1 MKKILLSC
9 MMLLTAVLSASA
21 FTVYVNDSYTGKE
34 GETFTITKFLT
45 AGNTDQLQYTVT
57 YEVNQEA
64 TGSTEST
71 AAHITIKG
79 IVFENVQIRN
89 NNKDLVFPAFFAIQK
104 RNGTSMG
111 YGRVNMFGQDSF
123 REDRV
128 VESIT
133 LDFADGLIHY
143 IGAGRDAFHSCDNLK
158 HIYVKRD
165 GSEPTLPTFDVMRYR
180 AFCNTMSFTDPVNI
194 HITSTDG
201 DDFSHPFWDS
211 GVTSATIYTARRPY
225 QQVFEGCPNLT
236 NVTLSGKY
244 KVDPKNVN
252 GGGAGYLAERCP
264 KLTKIVWQG
273 GDDDITTAEESPF
286 YNIRD
291 QITSLTIEGS
301 VPAHMFEGFSKI
313 LMVSSPADLG
323 TKSITIG
330 ERAFADCKSLVVAAV
345 GGNMDQSAFEGC
357 TNLKT
362 IVWRG
367 GFTWGTET
375 PAANKSPLYSVGV
388 QIKKVT
394 FAGTNTSV
402 PDYICAGMNQ
412 LETVYIQQIPNG
424 EIGAHAFDG
433 CPKLTT
439 VDFSDEDGNPI
450 TWGNSYW
457 IRESAFANCPV
468 LHFIENFPVNTW
480 RIEEKAFYNCE
491 ELEDCPITQKHTKLQ
506 YIGSEAFAKSALYD
520 FVVPAG
526 VTGTGSLLVNDCP
539 YLEEI
544 YFLPNTT
551 SASNFGGSWA
561 ELFAKADSKTRKNIK
576 NIYLNYNLTS
586 IPEEMFM
593 DYTELVNQYGV
604 MPSETNP
611 RYLASMDKVTTIQSS
626 AFKNCVSLENCAA
639 LKSKALAQIY
649 PSAFEDSN
657 IKTSFAEMDNLTIIW
672 NEAFKNCPNIERFG
686 ADKIDGA
693 DAVLPKLQ
701 TISAD
706 AFNGC
711 YNLKSVHLPAN
722 LKTIST
728 DAFADCP
735 VETVLFGVTSYNYS
749 DPLDNAGIDKTQIK
763 VFEIGDNVT
772 VIPAALAKGA
782 PLKTVKIGYNI
793 KSVGAEAFADCSQL
807 KEVTINTNL
816 ENMPTN
822 YNTLNP
828 SIAPFARSAV
838 EKASFGPA
846 ASVAGRCILAGTPNL
861 KEVVLNKVVTF
872 NEYSFANTGLTEFSF
887 SSSEAIKSNAFA
899 NNSKLKTINISGSV
913 PTVASSSFDGCSV
926 TTINASCSCYG
937 TVAAS
942 STWKA
947 VCSNIKNLDSFNYPE
962 ISELMYKGQGKVNI
976 TKAMDCDGKFT
987 IEAVPAAGYSFV
999 MWDDRN
1005 TENPRTIDMT
1015 TFKSWSI
1022 WPIFDNPALYT
1033 ETIKLYITPENV
1045 GEVYVY
1051 DTRTDKEVTGGKYK
1065 MHGSYVFV
1073 PQLTDAS
1080 NWYEFS
1086 YWDYESG
1093 KTATPYAADD
1103 ETYPNGLGVTIE
1115 YEAGLDDEEEPD
1127 YPEELTAVF
1136 APKDI
1141 PVEVR
1146 SCTDGHGTIKIE
1158 GDAKLGKELTLTA
1171 LPNKGYKF
1179 SHWGSDVNATEIIT
1193 KVTLS
1198 LENILKA
1205 GFLPTDEGTPVLSN
1219 GQLEPYEES
1228 ALYYVEMCAFFTE
1241 SESEVVEIEVEGN
1254 NCEIEG
1260 AGKYKIGD
1268 EVALNV
1274 IPDVGYKFQRWS
1286 DNNTDNPRLITVVKA
1301 ATYTAI
1307 CEATSP
1313 GGGSGTTYVCDFT
1326 KKADKHQQ
1334 YTDAWTYDENW
1345 TVLGGANNNGD
1356 WDYVRMGGK
1365 SSNLANA
1372 NPVYVVN
1379 NAAFDKEITQVKVYY
1394 PAGSLSKNGMAVKD
1408 WGVKVYSDIEC
1419 TNLLYS
1425 VAGGTIS
1432 GSEETLTVSA
1442 EEGKPWSAGYAVQVY
1457 WNLENTSS
1465 TNGIIYVSKIEYLTD
1480 GNGGGEETTYTIT
1493 VVSADPAQGS
1503 VIGGGTFKAGQ
1514 TIQIA
1519 ATANEGYK
1527 FHRWDDGNTD
1537 NPRTIVVNGDET
1549 FTAEF
1554 TPTTGVDN
1562 LQAEGKEVRKVM
1574 IDGVI
1579 YVIKDE
1585 KMYNL
1590 LGVEVK

>member
-1 MKKILLSC
+1 MKKVLFTC
-9 MMLLTAVLSASA
+9 VMLLTAVLSASA
-21 FTVYVNDSYTGKE
+21 FTVYVADDYTGKV
-34 GETFTITKFLT
+34 GETFTIQKFLT
-45 AGNTDQLQYTVT
+45 AGNSDQLQYTVT
-57 YEVNQEA
+57 YEVNQQA
-64 TGSTEST
+64 TGTTEST
-71 AAHITIKG
+71 AAHITITG
-79 IVFENVQIRN
+79 IVFENAQFRN

-180 AFCNTMSFTDPVNI
+180 AFCNTMSFTDHVNI

-201 DDFSHPFWDS
+201 DDFTHPFWTS
-211 GVTSATIYTARRPY
+211 GVTSATIYTAKVPY
-225 QQVFEGCPNLT
+225 QCVFDDCPNLT

-286 YNIRD
+286 YNLRD
-291 QITSLTIEGS
+291 QVTQLTIQGS

-313 LMVSSPADLG
+313 AVINSPSDLCYG
-323 TKSITIG
+323 KTITIG
-330 ERAFADCKSLVVAAV
+330 EKAFANCENLVLAAI
-345 GGNMDQSAFEGC
+345 GGNMDQSAFENC
-357 TNLKT
+357 SKLETL
-362 IVWRG
+362 IWRG
-367 GFTWGTET
+367 GFSWGTET
-375 PAANKSPLYSVGV
+375 PSASKSPLHSIGAQLKMLRIEGDNADV
-388 QIKKVT
+388 
-394 FAGTNTSV
+394 A
-402 PDYICAGMNQ
+402 DYLCAGMKQ
-412 LETVYIQQIPNG
+412 LFYVQITQLLNG
-424 EIGAHAFDG
+424 QVGAHAFEG
-433 CPKLTT
+433 CIKLETVDMSGANGKQIENGNTYWIHENAFAGCTALKNFYNLPLTT
-439 VDFSDEDGNPI
+439 
-450 TWGNSYW
+450 WY
-457 IRESAFANCPV
+457 
-468 LHFIENFPVNTW
+468 IEN
-480 RIEEKAFYNCE
+480 KAFYNCKA
-491 ELEDCPITQKHTKLQ
+491 LTTCPITQKHTALRQ
-506 YIGSEAFAKSALYD
+506 LGSEVFAGSGINEL
-520 FVVPAG
+520 VVPVG
-526 VTGTGSLLVNDCP
+526 VTNTGNLLVNDCP
-539 YLEEI
+539 NLKEV

-561 ELFAKADSKTRKNIK
+561 ELFAKTDSKTRKNIK
-576 NIYLNYNLTS
+576 NFYLNYNLTS

-693 DAVLPKLQ
+693 DAVLTKLQ

-735 VETVLFGVTSYNYS
+735 IETVLFGVTSYNYS

-772 VIPAALAKGA
+772 VIPAALAQGA

-846 ASVAGRCILAGTPNL
+846 AKVAGRCILAGTPNL
-861 KEVVLNKVVTF
+861 KEVELKNVVTF

-962 ISELMYKGQGKVNI
+962 ISEHMYKGQGKVNI
-976 TKAMDCDGKFT
+976 TKAMNCDGKFT

-1086 YWDYESG
+1086 YWDYEID

-1146 SCTDGHGTIKIE
+1146 SCTDGNGTIKIE
-1158 GDAKLGKELTLTA
+1158 GDAKLGGEITLTA
-1171 LPNKGYKF
+1171 VPDKGYKF
-1179 SHWGSDVNATEIIT
+1179 SHWGNDENATSAST
-1193 KVTLS
+1193 KVVLS

-1205 GFLPTDEGTPVLSN
+1205 GLNPEEQGTPVLKD
-1219 GQLEPYEES
+1219 GQLQPYEES
-1228 ALYYVEMCAFFTE
+1228 ALYYVELCATFVEDNSEMLTVTVEYDE
-1241 SESEVVEIEVEGN
+1241 SIVEIEGRLSYVWGEEVSITAKLKDPEHYHFEAWIWDKMFSDELTLNFIITKNTTVKLDVRPNFYHITTIALPEEGG
-1254 NCEIEG
+1254 EVLG
-1260 AGKYKIGD
+1260 AGDWPYGQPSKVIAKPNPGYAFDGWEDDPTAPAERDIMITGD
-1268 EVALNV
+1268 
-1274 IPDVGYKFQRWS
+1274 
-1286 DNNTDNPRLITVVKA
+1286 
-1301 ATYTAI
+1301 ATYTAKFR
-1307 CEATSP
+1307 TS
-1313 GGGSGTTYVCDFT
+1313 
-1326 KKADKHQQ
+1326 
-1334 YTDAWTYDENW
+1334 
-1345 TVLGGANNNGD
+1345 GAGVD
-1356 WDYVRMGGK
+1356 QIE
-1365 SSNLANA
+1365 NA
-1372 NPVYVVN
+1372 N
-1379 NAAFDKEITQVKVYY
+1379 DKG
-1394 PAGSLSKNGMAVKD
+1394 A
-1408 WGVKVYSDIEC
+1408 
-1419 TNLLYS
+1419 
-1425 VAGGTIS
+1425 
-1432 GSEETLTVSA
+1432 
-1442 EEGKPWSAGYAVQVY
+1442 
-1457 WNLENTSS
+1457 
-1465 TNGIIYVSKIEYLTD
+1465 
-1480 GNGGGEETTYTIT
+1480 
-1493 VVSADPAQGS
+1493 
-1503 VIGGGTFKAGQ
+1503 
-1514 TIQIA
+1514 
-1519 ATANEGYK
+1519 
-1527 FHRWDDGNTD
+1527 
-1537 NPRTIVVNGDET
+1537 
-1549 FTAEF
+1549 
-1554 TPTTGVDN
+1554 
-1562 LQAEGKEVRKVM
+1562 RKVL

-1579 YVIKDE
+1579 YIIKGD
-1585 KMYNL
+1585 KKYNV
-1590 LGVEVK
+1590 LGAEVK